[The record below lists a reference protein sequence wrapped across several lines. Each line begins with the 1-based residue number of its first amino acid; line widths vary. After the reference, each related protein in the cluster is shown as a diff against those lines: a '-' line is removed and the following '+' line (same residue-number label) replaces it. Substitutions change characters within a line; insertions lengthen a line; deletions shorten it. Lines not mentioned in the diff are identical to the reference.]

1 MKQKNDKFYEKVLVV
16 AAHPD
21 DEVLGCGGT
30 IIKHKQANDKVKIIF
45 LADGISSRKVNTNF
59 KEIELRRKHAISSSK
74 IMGIDD
80 IRFLDF
86 PDNSLDS
93 VQLLKIIK
101 KVEEIV
107 RQYKP
112 TIIYTHHGGD
122 LNIDHRIVHQAVM
135 TACRPITE
143 SVCKK
148 ILCFEVLSSTEWSN
162 QSIGYNFIP
171 NTFIDISSQLKTKIK
186 ALKAYKKE
194 IKKFPHP
201 RSVKSVNSLAYL
213 RGSEVGLEACE
224 AFVNIRE
231 IIK

>member
-45 LADGISSRKVNTNF
+45 LADGISSRKDNTNF

-80 IRFLDF
+80 
-86 PDNSLDS
+86 NSLDS

-107 RQYKP
+107 RKYKP
-112 TIIYTHHGGD
+112 TVIYTHHGGD

-171 NTFIDISSQLKTKIK
+171 NTFIDISLQLKTKIK
-186 ALKAYKKE
+186 ISG
-194 IKKFPHP
+194 IK
-201 RSVKSVNSLAYL
+201 
-213 RGSEVGLEACE
+213 
-224 AFVNIRE
+224 
-231 IIK
+231 